1 MTRKQLLLLALKLA
15 VSGLLLWLVLTRVDI
30 AGIAIRLR
38 AADAR
43 WLIPVLVLGMLGVPL
58 SAWRWKLLSCGLL
71 SFGESVRYTWI
82 GVFFGSVMP
91 GVVGGDVAKGLSLA
105 AKKAGARDS
114 RLPMS
119 IIVDKLI
126 GFWILMLGFSVVATV
141 LLIVQPNL
149 LAGMRA
155 TLWTTCGATLAGL
168 LAATSICHPRSASW
182 IASLAARLPTEKLRS
197 AVGRLLAAFDTYR
210 GQGKVLLQAALLSI
224 LIHSLN
230 AVSFWLVMRSLAIP
244 ASLFFAAVFY
254 PLLTCL
260 LALPVSVS
268 GVGVRDVF
276 AASMFTAFCLN
287 PESGV
292 AFSWLL
298 LGLTVPNALI
308 GGAIQ
313 LWEIFRRRSA
323 D

>member
-1 MTRKQLLLLALKLA
+1 MTRKQLLLLLLKLGISA
-15 VSGLLLWLVLTRVDI
+15 LLLWLVLTRVDI
-30 AGIAIRLR
+30 AGIAVRLR

-43 WLIPVLVLGMLGVPL
+43 WLIPVLVLGILGIPL

-71 SFGESVRYTWI
+71 SFGESLRYTWI
-82 GVFFGSVMP
+82 GIFFGSIVP
-91 GVVGGDVAKGLSLA
+91 GVVGGDVAKGVSLA
-105 AKKAGARDS
+105 AKKTGARDS
-114 RLPMS
+114 RLPVS
-119 IIVDKLI
+119 IVIDKLI
-126 GFWILMLGFSVVATV
+126 GFWILMLGFSIVAAI
-141 LLIVQPNL
+141 LLMVEPQL
-149 LAGMRA
+149 LAGMRI
-155 TLWTTCGATLAGL
+155 TLWTTCGATVAGL
-168 LAATSICHPRSASW
+168 LAATSICHHRGATW
-182 IASLAARLPTEKLRS
+182 IAALAGKLPSKTIRS

-210 GQGKVLLQAALLSI
+210 GQSQVLLQAALLSVI
-224 LIHSLN
+224 IHTVN

-244 ASLFFAAVFY
+244 ASIFFAAVFY

-276 AASMFTAFCLN
+276 AASMFTAFGLN

-298 LGLTVPNALI
+298 LGLSVPNALI
-308 GGAIQ
+308 GGGIQ
-313 LWEIFRRRSA
+313 LWEIFRRRTA